1 MLIISVIFDKIAPN
15 RAVHTIKNMKKIYL
29 LAIVGITVMLAS
41 CGHGGQG
48 ELVGAYNRKFK
59 NDRIPLGMV
68 YVPPGHTPLG
78 GSDEDI
84 TFSQNGPSKMVTIS
98 AFFMDQTEISNAE
111 YRQFTNWVRDSIAI
125 VMMGNPQQF
134 MVTPKGNAANA
145 VGGEKYI
152 DWRKVG
158 PNGANIWRN
167 KGRGA
172 AAAQVS
178 QLDGMYYSGL
188 DALPGK
194 KELDVRKFEYSYAEL
209 NMEKAALGHKDP
221 NSKRQDYIDR
231 YTVAIYPDTMVWK
244 TDYSY
249 SQNDPMVR
257 GYYNHPSY
265 DDYPVVGVSWEQAK
279 AFSHWRTRLYDGVAT
294 ARKLPVG
301 SRSDYRL
308 PAETE
313 FEYAARGGN
322 TKTKYPWGGPYIR
335 NTKGCLQANFKPGRG
350 DYSSDGGIYTVG
362 VRSYF
367 PNDYGLYNMA
377 GNVSEWTLTAYN
389 KGASPLLHDLNPN
402 FTYDAGATDSKYKKR
417 KVVKGGSWKDTGYF
431 LQNAVATYEYQDT
444 QRSYIGFRCVSSY
457 PGTDLR
463 H

>member
-1 MLIISVIFDKIAPN
+1 
-15 RAVHTIKNMKKIYL
+15 MKKIYL
-29 LAIVGITVMLAS
+29 LAVLGITVLLSS

-59 NDRIPLGMV
+59 NNRIPLGMV
-68 YVPPGHTPLG
+68 YIPPGHTPLG

-84 TFSQNGPSKMVTIS
+84 TFSQNGPSRMTTIS

-111 YRQFTNWVRDSIAI
+111 YRQFTNWVRDSIA
-125 VMMGNPQQF
+125 VTMMGLPQQF
-134 MVTPKGNAANA
+134 TINPKNGAANQL
-145 VGGEKYI
+145 GGQKNI
-152 DWRKVG
+152 DWKKVG
-158 PNGANIWRN
+158 PNGANIWRG
-167 KGRGA
+167 KGRNAGQQA
-172 AAAQVS
+172 N

-188 DALPGK
+188 DALPGR
-194 KELDVRKFEYSYAEL
+194 KEFDVRKFVYNYAIL
-209 NMEKAALGHKDP
+209 NMDKAALGHKDP

-231 YTVAIYPDTMVWK
+231 YEVAIYPDTMVWK
-244 TDYSY
+244 SDFSY

-257 GYYNHPSY
+257 GYFNHPSY

-279 AFSHWRTRLYDGVAT
+279 AFSHWRTQLYQGVAT
-294 ARKLPVG
+294 ARRLPMNA
-301 SRSDYRL
+301 RLDYDL

-377 GNVSEWTLTAYN
+377 GNVSEWTKTAYN
-389 KGASPLLHDLNPN
+389 KGAAPLLHDLNPN
-402 FTYDAGATDSKYKKR
+402 FTYVAGKNDSKYLKR

-431 LQNAVATYEYQDT
+431 LQNAVSTYDYQDA
-444 QRSYIGFRCVSSY
+444 QRSYIGFRCVSAY

-463 H
+463 N

>member
-1 MLIISVIFDKIAPN
+1 MQTF
-15 RAVHTIKNMKKIYL
+15 KNMKKIYL
-29 LAIVGITVMLAS
+29 LAIMGITVLLAS

-59 NDRIPLGMV
+59 NNRIPLGMV
-68 YVPPGHTPLG
+68 YIPPGHTPLG

-84 TFSQNGPSKMVTIS
+84 TFSQNGPSRMTTIS

-125 VMMGNPQQF
+125 AMMGNPQQF
-134 MVTPKGNAANA
+134 MVTPRGAAANA
-145 VGGEKYI
+145 VGGDKYI
-152 DWRKVG
+152 DWKRVG

-172 AAAQVS
+172 AAAQAS

-188 DALPGK
+188 DALPGR
-194 KELDVRKFEYSYAEL
+194 KEIDVRKLEYAYSIL
-209 NMEKAALGHKDP
+209 NMDKAALGHKDP

-231 YTVAIYPDTMVWK
+231 YNIAVYPDTMVWK
-244 TDYSY
+244 IDFSY

-279 AFSHWRTRLYDGVAT
+279 AFSHWRTQLYQGVAS
-294 ARKLPVG
+294 ARKMPMNARL
-301 SRSDYRL
+301 DYDL

-362 VRSYF
+362 VKSYF

-377 GNVSEWTLTAYN
+377 GNVSEWTKTAYN

-402 FTYDAGATDSKYKKR
+402 FTYVAGKNDSKYLKR

-431 LQNAVATYEYQDT
+431 LQNAVSIYEYQDT
-444 QRSYIGFRCVSSY
+444 QRSYIGFRCVSAY

-463 H
+463 N

>member
-1 MLIISVIFDKIAPN
+1 
-15 RAVHTIKNMKKIYL
+15 MKKIYF
-29 LAIVGITVMLAS
+29 LAIMGVTVLLAS

-48 ELVGAYNRKFK
+48 ELVGSYNRKFK
-59 NDRIPLGMV
+59 NHRIPLGMV
-68 YVPPGHTPLG
+68 YIPPGHTPLG

-84 TFSQNGPSKMVTIS
+84 TFSQSGPSRMTTIS

-111 YRQFTNWVRDSIAI
+111 YRQFTKWVRDSIAI

-134 MVTPKGNAANA
+134 MMTKKGAAAGALGGEQYIDWRRVGNGSAIWNGKAKGANAANA
-145 VGGEKYI
+145 
-152 DWRKVG
+152 
-158 PNGANIWRN
+158 
-167 KGRGA
+167 
-172 AAAQVS
+172 S
-178 QLDGMYYSGL
+178 QLDNMYYSGL
-188 DALPGK
+188 DALPGR
-194 KELDVRKFEYSYAEL
+194 KEIDVRKLEYSYGIL
-209 NMEKAALGHKDP
+209 NLDKAALGHKNP

-231 YTVAIYPDTMVWK
+231 YTIAVYPDTMVWK

-279 AFSHWRTRLYDGVAT
+279 AFSHWRTQLYQGVAS
-294 ARKLPVG
+294 ARKMPLNA
-301 SRSDYRL
+301 RMDYDL

-367 PNDYGLYNMA
+367 PNDYGLYNMS
-377 GNVSEWTLTAYN
+377 GNVAEWTKTAYN
-389 KGASPLLHDLNPN
+389 KSSGPLLHDLNPN
-402 FTYDAGATDSKYKKR
+402 FTYVAGKDDSKYLKR

-431 LQNAVATYEYQDT
+431 LQNAVSTYEYQDQ
-444 QRSYIGFRCVSSY
+444 QRSYIGFRCVSAY

-463 H
+463 N